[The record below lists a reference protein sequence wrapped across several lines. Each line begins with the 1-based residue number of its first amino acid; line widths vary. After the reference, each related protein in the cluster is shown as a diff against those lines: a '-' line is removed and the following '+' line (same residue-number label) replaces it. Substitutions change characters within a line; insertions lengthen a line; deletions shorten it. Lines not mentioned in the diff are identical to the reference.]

1 MQIAS
6 ILMEIRFFF
15 SSNAMGSKV
24 VQNSYSGLT
33 RLMTMFG
40 TQSHR
45 VLLVAKQHSFFAG
58 KPLADPDIGMQP
70 LLLSSGLY
78 SKGD

>member
-1 MQIAS
+1 MLIQSTPASSLMQIAS

-40 TQSHR
+40 T
-45 VLLVAKQHSFFAG
+45 
-58 KPLADPDIGMQP
+58 
-70 LLLSSGLY
+70 
-78 SKGD
+78 